1 MDLFHVSPQV
11 TGLRKRSPALST
23 LIWPFARV
31 CPPVFRE
38 RRAVTKTSRAVGTLI
53 RTLARVRADVNVEG
67 ATLRKALVAD
77 DATIGLLAAVRAKM
91 DGETVRLEEA
101 LVADVA
107 DVRLLLVVHALLV
120 TAQSGLGGEIAP
132 AFVAAEPSSDT
143 LRGIGVHSGTGL
155 GHTLPTFLVPDILQ
169 QLVEGDPAA

>member
-1 MDLFHVSPQV
+1 MSPQV
-11 TGLRKRSPALST
+11 TGLRKRGPALTT
-23 LIWPFARV
+23 LVWSFARV
-31 CPPVFRE
+31 RPPVFRE
-38 RRAVTKTSRAVGTLI
+38 RRAVTETSGAVGTLI
-53 RTLARVRADVNVEG
+53 RTLARVCADVNVEG
-67 ATLRKALVAD
+67 ATLREALVAD
-77 DATIGLLAAVRAKM
+77 DTTVRFFSAVRAKM

-155 GHTLPTFLVPDILQ
+155 GHTLPTVLVPDILQ